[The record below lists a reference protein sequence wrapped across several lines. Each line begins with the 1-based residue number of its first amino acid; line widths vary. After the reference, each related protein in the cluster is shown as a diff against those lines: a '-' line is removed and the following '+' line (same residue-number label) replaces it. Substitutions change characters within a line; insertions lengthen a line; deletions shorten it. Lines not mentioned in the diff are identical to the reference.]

1 MWPIWKGDLSQRKR
15 TSRKQDKRRV
25 EITGER
31 RRAERREG
39 EEDDQTGVTM
49 LPLPSRERAHTT
61 DKRTLELYTAVTL
74 VDSPS
79 HGNITLNLVASQ
91 LPCTN
96 VNFPIEVR

>member
-1 MWPIWKGDLSQRKR
+1 MWSLWKGDLSQRR
-15 TSRKQDKRRV
+15 TNRKQDKRRV
-25 EITGER
+25 KTRER
-31 RRAERREG
+31 KRGRRREG
-39 EEDDQTGVTM
+39 EEDDQMGVTM
-49 LPLPSRERAHTT
+49 LPLPSREDAHTT
-61 DKRTLELYTAVTL
+61 DKGILELYTAVTL

>member
-1 MWPIWKGDLSQRKR
+1 MWAICKRDLSQRKR

-39 EEDDQTGVTM
+39 EEDDQMGVTM
-49 LPLPSRERAHTT
+49 LPLPRERAHTT

-74 VDSPS
+74 ADSPS
-79 HGNITLNLVASQ
+79 YGNIT
-91 LPCTN
+91 
-96 VNFPIEVR
+96 